1 MDDKGFTGIYVG
13 YNYDD
18 LTYRIYDIEKK
29 IVINSRDVQFF
40 DDVIVK
46 PESDEQLVVTEEVEE
61 DQFELEEITHHNND
75 EEEEDELLYHYSP
88 TTTPTIPM
96 DIINNNNN
104 NNNNNNIIINEG
116 KVTGVK
122 ISPIV
127 MNKPLVTRYGATNT
141 RSTQT
146 LSAIEGVRI
155 ENPPPVCNLP
165 SNTIYDDTVTYD
177 THYSMSPTDV
187 KEKLNIIAD
196 YVTNAAASDTSTVKV
211 IYSMLNEISP
221 KGEHLGFEGELFN
234 TPHPVCKNLTTTIDE
249 GGGYDDDFTNSN

>member
-1 MDDKGFTGIYVG
+1 MFNIPKKLWSEACNYTQFLLNCTIEKGQTQSRYERFYGIRPSLKHIHRFGTYVIYKNNRPDRLKMDDKGFAGIYVG

-104 NNNNNNIIINEG
+104 NNNNNIINEG
-116 KVTGVK
+116 RVTGVK

-127 MNKPLVTRYGATNT
+127 MNSLLLHAMVLRIQGQRKP
-141 RSTQT
+141 
-146 LSAIEGVRI
+146 
-155 ENPPPVCNLP
+155 
-165 SNTIYDDTVTYD
+165 
-177 THYSMSPTDV
+177 
-187 KEKLNIIAD
+187 
-196 YVTNAAASDTSTVKV
+196 
-211 IYSMLNEISP
+211 
-221 KGEHLGFEGELFN
+221 
-234 TPHPVCKNLTTTIDE
+234 
-249 GGGYDDDFTNSN
+249 